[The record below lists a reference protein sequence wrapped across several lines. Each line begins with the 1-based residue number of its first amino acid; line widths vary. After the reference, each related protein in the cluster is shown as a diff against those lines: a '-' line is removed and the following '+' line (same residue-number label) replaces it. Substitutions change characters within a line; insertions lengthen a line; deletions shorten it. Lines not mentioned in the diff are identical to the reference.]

1 MADKEKPTQERV
13 ILKIEFSED
22 GLNEYSTAIA
32 QKTAELLS
40 KHSKPEQSISYLSSE
55 SVCKTLD
62 ISRTTLWLLDKKG
75 VTKPIWL
82 RNVKRYRVSDIES
95 IGQNGRKV
103 CEA

>member
-1 MADKEKPTQERV
+1 MADKEKPSLEGV

-22 GLNEYSTAIA
+22 GLNEYSSAIA
-32 QKTAELLS
+32 IKTAELLS
-40 KHSKPEQSISYLSSE
+40 KHTKPEQSTTYLSSDA
-55 SVCKTLD
+55 VCKTLD
-62 ISRTTLWLLDKKG
+62 ISRTTLWHLDKKG

-82 RNVKRYRVSDIES
+82 RNVKRYRVSDIEA